1 MSMLGEWLAEKIRR
15 DLHDEQFRLEM
26 THAKLKEAT
35 RVYLSPTPRDERLYS
50 DSFRESEVHRAV
62 DRRVELR
69 KRVSMLRQA
78 IDDTGRICGELG

>member
-1 MSMLGEWLAEKIRR
+1 MTALGEWLAEKIRR

-26 THAKLKEAT
+26 TQAKLKEVA
-35 RVYLSPTPRDERLYS
+35 RVYLNPSPRDERLCS
-50 DSFRESEVHRAV
+50 DSFRESEVHRVV

-78 IDDTGRICGELG
+78 IEDTGYICGELG